1 MIVYEFSRSAN
12 HRLPSV
18 CFITG
23 ATPGVVSA
31 REATSRGPAR
41 PGPASH
47 ESVFEGRTST
57 ASMLKIVCLWG
68 ILTSGNGKFTNFEW
82 KNHQFLMEDHQCLM
96 ENHQFLMEKTQ
107 VFFNGKSQVFNGK
120 KHQFLME
127 TSPVFNGRSPAFN
140 GKSPILNGKITSF

>member
-1 MIVYEFSRSAN
+1 MSFPVQPTIDCPAFVLSQER
-12 HRLPSV
+12 RPELSV
-18 CFITG
+18 H
-23 ATPGVVSA
+23 AKRQA
-31 REATSRGPAR
+31 EDR

-68 ILTSGNGKFTNFEW
+68 ILTSGNGKLTNFEW

-107 VFFNGKSQVFNGK
+107 VFF
-120 KHQFLME
+120 
-127 TSPVFNGRSPAFN
+127 
-140 GKSPILNGKITSF
+140 